1 MNVPPQQG
9 IQWSQRQRLTQHTA
23 ILWADCNSQI
33 SFMIYRGPRR
43 EAYPERITSGNPVQ
57 RLHMT
62 SEMRLSTVPQRTPT
76 RLLQQTFPFRAFLVR
91 SRPRSRTFAIL

>member
-9 IQWSQRQRLTQHTA
+9 IQWSQRQRLTQHNA
-23 ILWADCNSQI
+23 ILWADWNSQI

-43 EAYPERITSGNPVQ
+43 EAYPERIISGNPVQ

-62 SEMRLSTVPQRTPT
+62 RRLSTAPQRTTT

-91 SRPRSRTFAIL
+91 SRP